1 MSITKRKPTS
11 VVRKIEEKQEKTEKE
26 ERIAHV
32 MALDVQGW
40 KELCKQRKNK
50 PGIMPHREEAT
61 REELL
66 GTGKLTSPSRNKE
79 TRQGGGGGN
88 DDDAFTIQSIV
99 EDEVC
104 QSPLKKKST
113 AATRTP
119 GNKKSLFDV
128 TNGEEDRVALD
139 LRKEK

>member
-1 MSITKRKPTS
+1 
-11 VVRKIEEKQEKTEKE
+11 
-26 ERIAHV
+26 
-32 MALDVQGW
+32 
-40 KELCKQRKNK
+40 
-50 PGIMPHREEAT
+50 MPHREEAT

-66 GTGKLTSPSRNKE
+66 GRTGKLTSPSKNKE
-79 TRQGGGGGN
+79 TRQGGGGGGGN

-113 AATRTP
+113 AATRTTS

-128 TNGEEDRVALD
+128 TNSEEDRAALS
-139 LRKEK
+139 LPQRSEIERKGFLQRKSSFPLPQRK